1 MKRFRIILAIV
12 ISLLI
17 LIVVLQNTQSVET
30 QLLFAKIVMP
40 RALLLL
46 ITFLAGCVTGLVVA
60 LQIRRGRSADKSK
73 AGG

>member
-1 MKRFRIILAIV
+1 MVNRTAVNVGIV

-30 QLLFAKIVMP
+30 QFLFARIVMP

-46 ITFLAGCVTGLVVA
+46 ITFLAGCVTGLAVA
-60 LQIRRGRSADKSK
+60 LQIRRGRADRAK